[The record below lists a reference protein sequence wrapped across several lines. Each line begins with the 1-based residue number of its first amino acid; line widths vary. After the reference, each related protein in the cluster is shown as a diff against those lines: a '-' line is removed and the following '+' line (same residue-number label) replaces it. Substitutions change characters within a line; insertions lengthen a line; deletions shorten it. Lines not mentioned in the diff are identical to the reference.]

1 MKKKFLLIALAAA
14 FVTSAY
20 ASKVNIGVEAG
31 YDFSH
36 YRQSS
41 IADVK
46 SGNITLITEKNQYS
60 TKYEEIDEVYQGSRR
75 IHRERKTADTGRTPQ
90 MNGFHV
96 GPTFDVRFSDRM
108 GLGLR
113 FALEYQF
120 LTTPG
125 HIFDTKYEREAMAEE
140 KSYRTYATYQHSLL
154 LPIRLSYTF
163 NLGKNWNIWVMTG
176 PEFEIGLSST
186 FNVKYNSRYSI
197 DGKSHIEKYD
207 AYTGKSYLDG
217 NDVTEGEPQA
227 ELNRCNLTWGLGAG
241 FGYKNFN
248 FSVVYDFGLE
258 NLSYVRK
265 VVSTSYSIT
274 NDQLKIAV
282 SYTFPVKK

>member
-1 MKKKFLLIALAAA
+1 MKKKFLLIALATA

-36 YRQSS
+36 YRMSQETE
-41 IADVK
+41 VK
-46 SGNITLITEKNQYS
+46 GGGVTAFEGIYQYS
-60 TKYEEIDEVYQGSRR
+60 TVIDYISEVYQGDKRVSR
-75 IHRERKTADTGRTPQ
+75 EKKSVSTGRTPQ

-125 HIFDTKYEREAMAEE
+125 QIFDTKDAREINA
-140 KSYRTYATYQHSLL
+140 KVKDVVTYATYQHSLL
-154 LPIRLSYTF
+154 LPVRLSYTF
-163 NLGKNWNIWVMTG
+163 NLGENWNIWVMTG
-176 PEFEIGLSST
+176 PELEIGLSST

-217 NDVTEGEPQA
+217 NDITEGEPQA

-265 VVSTSYSIT
+265 VMDTSYSIT